1 MDKRWPVYQLAVW
14 SSSQVLTNN
23 NTWNCVRDGWRK
35 KTCQKLCL
43 LWQDVVI
50 KLNLLPR
57 RQMSL
62 RDGQNCIITTGV
74 LAISKQL
81 SLSSHQQAIREFCLC
96 VLSQICNCWNRFL
109 ILKFSLLLSQLLDKR
124 MGHQCLHTKNC
135 HYMSR
140 EFVYSCC
147 LILGVL
153 IFRFSDDSLQIYS
166 KPWLVYFF

>member
-23 NTWNCVRDGWRK
+23 NTWNCVRYGWRK

-81 SLSSHQQAIREFCLC
+81 SSHQQGNRQSIREFCLC

-109 ILKFSLLLSQLLDKR
+109 ILKLFLLLSQLLHKR
-124 MGHQCLHTKNC
+124 MGHQCLHTKKLPL
-135 HYMSR
+135 Y
-140 EFVYSCC
+140 VKGIC
-147 LILGVL
+147 LSLL
-153 IFRFSDDSLQIYS
+153 PHSWCAHFSIF
-166 KPWLVYFF
+166 WW